1 MCDHEDNSGVPVSFA
16 QLVSLFQQ
24 PPFEPC
30 QSELEFLSLADYN
43 SLFAETWR
51 RYFRPVRLYIA
62 HVTEDRETAADLTQK
77 VFISLYYA
85 KASFEP
91 AYIYRAAKNAAFDEF
106 RRRNRESRILHAYWR
121 GIRPDKRFKTQE
133 VDTPDPQPLQ
143 DAALIERAR
152 EDAVRRAID
161 RLPENFRVPLGLLAA
176 GKSYKQIIEIT
187 QVNEGT
193 VKSRICRGKVILHR
207 RLRVYL

>member
-1 MCDHEDNSGVPVSFA
+1 MPVSFA
-16 QLVSLFQQ
+16 QLVSLFKR

-30 QSELEFLSLADYN
+30 QSELEFLPLTDYN
-43 SLFAETWR
+43 ALFAETWR

-62 HVTEDRETAADLTQK
+62 HVTEDREIAADITQK

-85 KASFEP
+85 KASFAP

-106 RRRNRESRILHAYWR
+106 RRRNREGIALRAYWR
-121 GIRPDKRFKTQE
+121 GIRPDRRFRTQE
-133 VDTPDPQPLQ
+133 VDAPDPRPLP
-143 DAALIERAR
+143 DEALVERAR
-152 EDAVRRAID
+152 EEAVRCAID

-187 QVNEGT
+187 QANEGT
-193 VKSRICRGKVILHR
+193 VKSRICRGKVILRR
-207 RLRVYL
+207 RLRAYL

>member
-1 MCDHEDNSGVPVSFA
+1 MCDHEDSSGVPVSFA

-30 QSELEFLSLADYN
+30 QSELEFLTLADYN
-43 SLFAETWR
+43 ALFAEKWK

-62 HVTEDRETAADLTQK
+62 HITEDREAAADLTQK

-91 AYIYRAAKNAAFDEF
+91 AYIYRAAKNAALDEF
-106 RRRNRESRILHAYWR
+106 RRRNRESRALHAYWR
-121 GIRPDKRFKTQE
+121 GIKPDKRYNDQE
-133 VDTPDPQPLQ
+133 VDEPDPHPLQ
-143 DAALIERAR
+143 DEVLVERAR
-152 EDAVRRAID
+152 EEAVRRAID
-161 RLPENFRVPLGLLAA
+161 RLPENFRVPLELLAS

-193 VKSRICRGKVILHR
+193 VKSRICRGKVILQR